1 MKSIIIFTTIC
12 LFSISAIGQNIT
24 PGYDSTLAKTLGAD
38 EYGMKWYV
46 FVILKTGSNNIEDK
60 VKRDS
65 LFAGHMANINR
76 LADLGKLIIAGPFG
90 KNDKT
95 YRGLFILNVKTIDE
109 ANELLQ
115 TDPAVKAKVFDVEL
129 YKWYGSAAI
138 SEYLKFHDKIEK
150 TKIE

>member
-1 MKSIIIFTTIC
+1 MKTIIIFATFCILATT
-12 LFSISAIGQNIT
+12 AMGQIVN
-24 PGYDSTLAKTLGAD
+24 PGYDSTLAKKLGAD

-46 FVILKTGSNNIEDK
+46 FVILKTGSHNIEDK

-76 LADLGKLIIAGPFG
+76 LADMGKLIIAGPFG

-129 YKWYGSAAI
+129 FNWYGSAAI
-138 SEYLKFHDKIEK
+138 SEYLKFHEKIEK
-150 TKIE
+150 LKIQ

>member
-1 MKSIIIFTTIC
+1 MKTIIILATLCFLAITT
-12 LFSISAIGQNIT
+12 IGQNINS
-24 PGYDSTLAKTLGAD
+24 GYDSTLAKTLGAD

-60 VKRDS
+60 AKRDS

-76 LADLGKLIIAGPFG
+76 LAGMGKLIIAGPFG

-115 TDPAVKAKVFDVEL
+115 TDPAIKAKVFDVEL
-129 YKWYGSAAI
+129 YNWYGSAAI
-138 SEYLKFHDKIEK
+138 LEYLKFHDKIEK
-150 TKIE
+150 VKIK

>member
-1 MKSIIIFTTIC
+1 MKTIIIFVTFC
-12 LFSISAIGQNIT
+12 FVAITALGQNIN

-60 VKRDS
+60 AKRDS

-76 LADLGKLIIAGPFG
+76 LVDMGKLIIAGPFG

-95 YRGLFILNVKTIDE
+95 YRGLFILNVKTTDE

-115 TDPAVKAKVFDVEL
+115 TDPAIKAKVFDVEL
-129 YKWYGSAAI
+129 FNWYGSAAI
-138 SEYLKFHDKIEK
+138 PEYLNFHDKIEK
-150 TKIE
+150 VEIK